1 MWGVEGTV
9 EEGLRFAYAASQLM
23 PASIV
28 VGVAAVMAGLLGAA
42 ALRKARAVKPTV
54 PSHASS
60 VPWVLGIALL
70 VNSFAAT
77 PALVAVL

>member
-23 PASIV
+23 PATIV
-28 VGVAAVMAGLLGAA
+28 VGAAAVVAGLLGAA
-42 ALRKARAVKPTV
+42 AVRKARAVRPTV
-54 PSHASS
+54 PSHATS

-70 VNSFAAT
+70 ANSFAAT
-77 PALVAVL
+77 VAWSCV